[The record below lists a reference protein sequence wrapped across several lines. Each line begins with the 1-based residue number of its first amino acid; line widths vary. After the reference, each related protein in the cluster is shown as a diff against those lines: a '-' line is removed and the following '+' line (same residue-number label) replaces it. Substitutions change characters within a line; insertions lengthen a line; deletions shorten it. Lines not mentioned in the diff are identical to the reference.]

1 MIVTISSYI
10 ANLVCFLN
18 FDIPPT
24 ETEKIQSVE
33 DLADQNRVYWGTVK
47 GGSTEAFFRVRI
59 YYSFGTSVRRSSGR
73 RLGGRLLAMS

>member
-59 YYSFGTSVRRSSGR
+59 
-73 RLGGRLLAMS
+73 